1 MEIPFSV
8 ETLRVGDVI
17 IGRKPFEIFIE
28 RKAVPDLVQS
38 MFDTRLFNQL
48 GNQLNQTEYNR
59 QGCLV
64 RVHHERNGLQTP
76 RGLAF
81 AL

>member
-17 IGRKPFEIFIE
+17 IGRNPFEIFIE

-38 MFDTRLFNQL
+38 MFDTRLFNS
-48 GNQLNQTEYNR
+48 
-59 QGCLV
+59 
-64 RVHHERNGLQTP
+64 
-76 RGLAF
+76 LAIS
-81 AL
+81 